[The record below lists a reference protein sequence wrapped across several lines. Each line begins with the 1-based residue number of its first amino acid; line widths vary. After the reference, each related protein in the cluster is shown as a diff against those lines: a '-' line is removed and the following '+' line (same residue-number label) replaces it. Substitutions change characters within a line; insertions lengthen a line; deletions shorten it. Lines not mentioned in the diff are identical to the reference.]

1 MIKKILFSVVFL
13 LLIAGGALFFY
24 LDSIVKS
31 GIEVVG
37 SSVLGT
43 AVTVDSVSLSPLSGQ
58 GAISG
63 LRVENPE
70 GFDSQYAFELDSI
83 LVNINVDSILTDVAE
98 IESIVIMQPIVTYE
112 TKITSDNIRTLL
124 DNLDEGGTA
133 SGDPEAADDSGLQI
147 IIREFRMVDSQLNFV
162 SSIVSA
168 PITLADIEI
177 RDIGAEGGSSSA
189 ANAVRVVLQELV
201 ASILSAD
208 LPSLDGLRES
218 VEGRIEDARQQAEE
232 AVEDGTQQVEEAV
245 EDLGGRLRNIL
256 N

>member
-1 MIKKILFSVVFL
+1 MIKKTIISVVL
-13 LLIAGGALFFY
+13 LVLLAGGGLFFY

-58 GAISG
+58 GSISG
-63 LRVENPE
+63 LRVANPE
-70 GFDSQYAFELDSI
+70 GFESQYAFELDSV
-83 LVNINVDSILTDVAE
+83 LVNINVNTVFTDAAE
-98 IESIVIMQPIVTYE
+98 IESIIIMQPIITYE

-124 DNLDEGGTA
+124 NNLDEGNAA
-133 SGDPEAADDSGLQI
+133 SSDPESAEDSAQQM
-147 IIREFRMVDSQLNFV
+147 IIREFRMVGSQLNFV
-162 SSIVSA
+162 SALASA

-177 RDIGAEGGSSSA
+177 RDIGAESGNASA

-208 LPSLDGLRES
+208 LPGLDELRES
-218 VEGRIEDARQQAEE
+218 VEGRIQ
-232 AVEDGTQQVEEAV
+232 DGVQQVEEVV

>member
-1 MIKKILFSVVFL
+1 MIKKILISVVFL
-13 LLIAGGALFFY
+13 LLLAGGGLFFY

-58 GAISG
+58 GSISG
-63 LRVENPE
+63 LRVENPK
-70 GFDSQYAFELDSI
+70 GFESQYAFELDSV
-83 LVNINVDSILTDVAE
+83 LVSIDVNSVFTDTVE
-98 IESIVIMQPIVTYE
+98 IESIVVMQPIITYE

-124 DNLDEGGTA
+124 ANLDEGDVAA
-133 SGDPEAADDSGLQI
+133 SDPESAEESEQQI
-147 IIREFRMVDSQLNFV
+147 IIREFQMVDSQLNFV
-162 SSIVSA
+162 SALLSA

-177 RDIGAEGGSSSA
+177 RDIGTEGGSSSA

-201 ASILSAD
+201 ASILNSDD
-208 LPSLDGLRES
+208 LPGLDGLRES
-218 VEGRIEDARQQAEE
+218 VEDRIQDGAQRIEE
-232 AVEDGTQQVEEAV
+232 VV

>member
-1 MIKKILFSVVFL
+1 MIKKILISVVFL
-13 LLIAGGALFFY
+13 LLLAGGGLFFY

-58 GAISG
+58 GSISG

-70 GFDSQYAFELDSI
+70 GFESQYAFELDSV
-83 LVNINVDSILTDVAE
+83 LVSIDVNSVFTDTVE
-98 IESIVIMQPIVTYE
+98 IESIVVMQPIITYE

-124 DNLDEGGTA
+124 ANLDEGDVAA
-133 SGDPEAADDSGLQI
+133 SDPESAGESEQQI
-147 IIREFRMVDSQLNFV
+147 IIREFQMVDSQLNFV
-162 SSIVSA
+162 SALVSA

-177 RDIGAEGGSSSA
+177 RDIGTESGTASA
-189 ANAVRVVLQELV
+189 AAAVRVVLQELV

-208 LPSLDGLRES
+208 LPGLDELRES
-218 VEGRIEDARQQAEE
+218 VEGRIQ
-232 AVEDGTQQVEEAV
+232 DGVQQVEEVV

>member
-1 MIKKILFSVVFL
+1 MIKKILISVVFL
-13 LLIAGGALFFY
+13 LLLVGGGLFFY

-58 GAISG
+58 GSISG

-70 GFDSQYAFELDSI
+70 GFDSQYAFELDSVLI
-83 LVNINVDSILTDVAE
+83 NINVNSVFTDAAE
-98 IESIVIMQPIVTYE
+98 IESIIIMQPIITYE

-124 DNLDEGGTA
+124 DNLSEGGSA
-133 SGDPEAADDSGLQI
+133 SSDPEASDDSGQQI
-147 IIREFRMVDSQLNFV
+147 IIREFRMVDAQLNFV
-162 SSIVSA
+162 SAIVSA

-177 RDIGAEGGSSSA
+177 RDIGAENGTASA

-201 ASILSAD
+201 TSILGAD
-208 LPSLDGLRES
+208 LPSLDELRES
-218 VEGRIEDARQQAEE
+218 VEDRIQ
-232 AVEDGTQQVEEAV
+232 DGAQRVEEAV
-245 EDLGGRLRNIL
+245 EDLGGRLRSIL

>member
-1 MIKKILFSVVFL
+1 MIKKILISVVFL
-13 LLIAGGALFFY
+13 LLLVGGGIFFY

-43 AVTVDSVSLSPLSGQ
+43 AVTVDSVSISPFSGQ
-58 GAISG
+58 GSISG

-70 GFDSQYAFELDSI
+70 GFDSQYAFELDSV
-83 LVNINVDSILTDVAE
+83 LVNIDVNTVFTDAAQ
-98 IESIVIMQPIVTYE
+98 IESIIIMQPIITYE
-112 TKITSDNIRTLL
+112 TKITTDNIRALL
-124 DNLDEGGTA
+124 ANIAEGEADST
-133 SGDPEAADDSGLQI
+133 DPEVEDDSAQQI
-147 IIREFRMVDSQLNFV
+147 VIREFRMVGSQLNFV

-177 RDIGAEGGSSSA
+177 QNIGAEGGTASA

-201 ASILSAD
+201 QTILRSD
-208 LPSLDGLRES
+208 LPSLDLLRDS
-218 VEGRIEDARQQAEE
+218 VEGRLQ
-232 AVEDGTQQVEEAV
+232 DGAQRVEEAV

>member
-1 MIKKILFSVVFL
+1 MIKKILISVVFL
-13 LLIAGGALFFY
+13 LLLAGGGLFFY

-58 GAISG
+58 GSISG

-70 GFDSQYAFELDSI
+70 GFESQYAFELDSV
-83 LVNINVDSILTDVAE
+83 LVSIDVNSVFTDTVE
-98 IESIVIMQPIVTYE
+98 IESIVVMQPIITYE

-124 DNLDEGGTA
+124 ANLDEGDVVA
-133 SGDPEAADDSGLQI
+133 SDPESAEESEQQI
-147 IIREFRMVDSQLNFV
+147 IIREFQMVDSQLNFV
-162 SSIVSA
+162 SALVSA

-177 RDIGAEGGSSSA
+177 RDIGTESGTASA
-189 ANAVRVVLQELV
+189 AAAVRVVLQELV

-208 LPSLDGLRES
+208 LPGLDELRES
-218 VEGRIEDARQQAEE
+218 VEGRIQ
-232 AVEDGTQQVEEAV
+232 DGVQQVEEVV

>member
-1 MIKKILFSVVFL
+1 MIKKILISVVFL
-13 LLIAGGALFFY
+13 LLLVGGGLFFY

-43 AVTVDSVSLSPLSGQ
+43 AVTVDSVSLSPLSGR
-58 GAISG
+58 GTISG

-70 GFDSQYAFELDSI
+70 GFESQYAFELDSI
-83 LVNINVDSILTDVAE
+83 LVSIDVNSVFTDAAE
-98 IESIVIMQPIVTYE
+98 IESITIMQPIITYE

-124 DNLDEGGTA
+124 DNLVEEGAAA
-133 SGDPEAADDSGLQI
+133 SDPEDADDAGQQM
-147 IIREFRMVDSQLNFV
+147 IIREFRMVGSQLNFV
-162 SSIVSA
+162 SALVSA

-177 RDIGAEGGSSSA
+177 RDIGAESGTASA

-208 LPSLDGLRES
+208 LPNLDVLRES
-218 VEGRIEDARQQAEE
+218 VEGQMQDGVQQLEE
-232 AVEDGTQQVEEAV
+232 AAG
-245 EDLGGRLRNIL
+245 DLGGRLRNIL

>member
-1 MIKKILFSVVFL
+1 MLKKTLISVVFL
-13 LLIAGGALFFY
+13 LLLAGGGLFFY

-37 SSVLGT
+37 SNLLGT

-58 GAISG
+58 GSISG

-70 GFDSQYAFELDSI
+70 GFESQYAFELDSV
-83 LVNINVDSILTDVAE
+83 LVSIDVNSVFTDAAE
-98 IESIVIMQPIVTYE
+98 IESIVIMQPVITYE
-112 TKITSDNIRTLL
+112 TKIASDNIRTLL
-124 DNLDEGGTA
+124 DNLDEGDA
-133 SGDPEAADDSGLQI
+133 PSSDPETEDDSAQQI
-147 IIREFRMVDSQLNFV
+147 IIREFRMVGSQLNFV
-162 SSIVSA
+162 SALVSA

-177 RDIGAEGGSSSA
+177 RDIGAEGGSASA

-201 ASILSAD
+201 ASILNSDD
-208 LPSLDGLRES
+208 LPGLDGLRES
-218 VEGRIEDARQQAEE
+218 VEGRIQ
-232 AVEDGTQQVEEAV
+232 DGAQRVEEAV

>member
-1 MIKKILFSVVFL
+1 MIKKILISVVFL
-13 LLIAGGALFFY
+13 LLLAGGGLFFY
-24 LDSIVKS
+24 LDSIVKT

-43 AVTVDSVSLSPLSGQ
+43 AVTVDSVSISPLNGQ
-58 GAISG
+58 GSISG

-70 GFDSQYAFELDSI
+70 GFESQYAFELDSV
-83 LVNINVDSILTDVAE
+83 LVSIDVSSVFTDAAE
-98 IESIVIMQPIVTYE
+98 IESIVIMQPIITYE

-124 DNLDEGGTA
+124 DNLDEGDAA
-133 SGDPEAADDSGLQI
+133 SSDSESAEDSGQQI
-147 IIREFRMVDSQLNFV
+147 VIREFRMVDSQLNFV
-162 SSIVSA
+162 SALVSA

-201 ASILSAD
+201 ASILSSD

-218 VEGRIEDARQQAEE
+218 VEGRIQ
-232 AVEDGTQQVEEAV
+232 DGAQRVEEAV
-245 EDLGGRLRNIL
+245 EDLGSRLRNIL

>member
-1 MIKKILFSVVFL
+1 MIKKILISVVLL
-13 LLIAGGALFFY
+13 LLIVGGGLFFY

-58 GAISG
+58 GSISG

-70 GFDSQYAFELDSI
+70 GFDSKYAFELDSI
-83 LVNINVDSILTDVAE
+83 LVNIDVNSVFTDAVE
-98 IESIVIMQPIVTYE
+98 IESIIIMQPVITYE
-112 TKITSDNIRTLL
+112 TKITTDNIRALL
-124 DNLDEGGTA
+124 DNLSEGNA
-133 SGDPEAADDSGLQI
+133 ALGDTDAADDSEQQI
-147 IIREFRMVDSQLNFV
+147 IIREFRMVDAQLNFV
-162 SSIVSA
+162 SSLVSA

-177 RDIGAEGGSSSA
+177 RDIGTDSGTASA
-189 ANAVRVVLQELV
+189 ANAVRLVLQELL

-218 VEGRIEDARQQAEE
+218 VEGRIQ
-232 AVEDGTQQVEEAV
+232 DGAQRVEEAV
-245 EDLGGRLRNIL
+245 EDLGSRLRNIL